1 MVGETIMT
9 GSGLVERYASNLHG
23 VLSCFD
29 RIIIVG
35 TLSGACYAQGM
46 TSFLYQKNIR
56 IFDYPKFAEP
66 LRNRIRD
73 RAHEVCV
80 EAGIQI
86 EHVSRC
92 DIRKRRM
99 GRACAGSAW
108 RRPWPGACHLGQGSL
123 S

>member
-1 MVGETIMT
+1 MSANGW
-9 GSGLVERYASNLHG
+9 VERYAGNLHG

-29 RIIIVG
+29 RIIIAG
-35 TLSGACYAQGM
+35 TLPGACYAQGM
-46 TSFLYQKNIR
+46 TSFLYQQNIR

-92 DIRKRRM
+92 DIRKEEWVARVLAVRGDAPGLVHVISAM
-99 GRACAGSAW
+99 EACPS
-108 RRPWPGACHLGQGSL
+108 
-123 S
+123 